1 MFELL
6 HISSF
11 VNSYTCVP
19 YNMTLTIALQTIK
32 MYRENMNNYQSVK
45 VKYPISSNLDT
56 ITRVWNFSVFAD
68 ILVYMYG
75 LFTYT
80 VYTLTS

>member
-1 MFELL
+1 
-6 HISSF
+6 
-11 VNSYTCVP
+11 
-19 YNMTLTIALQTIK
+19 MTLTIALQTIK

-75 LFTYT
+75 LSTYT